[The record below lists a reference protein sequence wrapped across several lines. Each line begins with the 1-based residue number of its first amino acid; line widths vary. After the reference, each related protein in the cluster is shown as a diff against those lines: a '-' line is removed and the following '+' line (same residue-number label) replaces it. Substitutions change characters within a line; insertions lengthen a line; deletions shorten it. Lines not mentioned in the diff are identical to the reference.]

1 MGQAARLAVARLRVT
16 DRATT
21 TPDLLEA
28 LRGYESMLVQVT
40 RNRLI
45 EAVESTDLDL
55 EWLGEDDQ

>member
-1 MGQAARLAVARLRVT
+1 MGQASRLAVARLRVT
-16 DRATT
+16 DRAT